1 MIKRRF
7 FMGISEIVGFITVGF
22 IVVYFVW
29 MFIYEDKDTDQ
40 NKVLDY
46 DEEDEKVNSTHS

>member
-1 MIKRRF
+1 
-7 FMGISEIVGFITVGF
+7 MGISEIVGFITVGF